1 MSFSSI
7 ALPSLDGIPPRY
19 VVQTGDAFTRPFALS
34 LLDNGVFSEA
44 DVSRRPS
51 SEIALCA
58 KALTRRWRE
67 ITESLTRFDW
77 HLHIEQD
84 QYRVAGGD
92 YWASSREVNPDL
104 TWARIGTRN
113 GPFSCRQVCVGPAIE
128 HLERLHRGFGQTVL
142 AALYD
147 ALDLLPLVCTTRTA
161 INIAEFTY
169 WQGISAESA
178 AIKAALRYYDVAS
191 KKELLS
197 KTDFVTHAQIYGRMP
212 KWAGRPNRILSRVQI
227 ESAAKPDAFAQN
239 VLNAMDELWQ
249 VLHWCGPFAD
259 LSSPD
264 AGAELIDF
272 TLILRWTEDDSIG
285 RIIDDFGHEC
295 AQGDCI
301 EAAAI
306 TGLRLSDN
314 SISTWLQQM
323 RATATLAGAA
333 ERVLDLLGSNEFE
346 QQRTLVRVFA

>member
-19 VVQTGDAFTRPFALS
+19 VVQTGDAFARPFALS
-34 LLDNGVFSEA
+34 LLENGVISEA

-58 KALTRRWRE
+58 KALTRRWGE
-67 ITESLTRFDW
+67 ITEDLTRFDW

-84 QYRVAGGD
+84 QYRVAGGNH
-92 YWASSREVNPDL
+92 WPSSREANPNL
-104 TWARIGTRN
+104 IWARLGTRH
-113 GPFSCRQVCVGPAIE
+113 GPFSCGQVCVGPALE
-128 HLERLHRGFGQTVL
+128 HLEGLRAGFGQTVL

-147 ALDLLPLVCTTRTA
+147 ALDLLPLVCTTRAA
-161 INIAEFTY
+161 ISIAEFTY
-169 WQGISAESA
+169 WQGISDESA
-178 AIKAALRYYDVAS
+178 AIKEALMYYGVAS

-197 KTDFVTHAQIYGRMP
+197 ETDFVTHSQIYGRIP
-212 KWAGRPNRILSRVQI
+212 KWVWRPNRTLSRAQL
-227 ESAAKPDAFAQN
+227 ERAARPDAFARA
-239 VLNAMDELWQ
+239 VLIAMDELWQ
-249 VLHWCGPFAD
+249 VLRWCGPFAD

-323 RATATLAGAA
+323 RATAMLAGAA
-333 ERVLDLLGSNEFE
+333 ERVLNLLGSKEFE